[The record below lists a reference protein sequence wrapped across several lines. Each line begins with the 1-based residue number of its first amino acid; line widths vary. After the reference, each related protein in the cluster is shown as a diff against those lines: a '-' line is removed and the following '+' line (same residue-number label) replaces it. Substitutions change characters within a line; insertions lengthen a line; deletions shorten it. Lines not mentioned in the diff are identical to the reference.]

1 MDTVQTEDVVIIVS
15 EINGV
20 SVYIGSRIRRIIIF
34 RLELWSLDIVVAVIG
49 RDIFFRKLALRDIPE
64 GSESRR

>member
-15 EINGV
+15 EIDGV

-34 RLELWSLDIVVAVIG
+34 RFDLWSLDIVVTIVG
-49 RDIFFRKLALRDIPE
+49 RDIFFRKFALRNIPE
-64 GSESRR
+64 GSKP